1 MTIKTLDFP
10 NKKELREAN
19 DIEFKVIIPSTR
31 AYSKKISATA
41 FNKRVRE
48 SVKMLSTMFGGATI
62 DVAEGVYQFKGK
74 TIKEKVAVITINAK
88 KRDYNRYDEK
98 LEKWLKEKKK
108 AWGQDSMGFI
118 YRGKMIFI

>member
-31 AYSKKISATA
+31 AYSKKISPTA

-48 SVKMLSTMFGGATI
+48 AVKMLSTMFGGATI